1 MKNVLRTLVLF
12 ISIFLTSGQLANG
25 QVTISIEPDLLDTT
39 PGSSICLD
47 VEVQGFTDII
57 SMQYSINFDSQ
68 VLAFDSYQNFNLPGL
83 DPIDFGQP
91 SPGALTVSW
100 ISDDLINGQTVADFT
115 SIYQICFDVIGA
127 SMTETDIDFTGQ
139 PASIE
144 FVDITFSAVPVTTNS
159 GTVTVDGGSG
169 GGTPTDFTL
178 DIEDATAENGD
189 LICLDVTTFNFN
201 NILAMQFSVDYDE
214 AALTFNSI

>member
-1 MKNVLRTLVLF
+1 MNNNLLVMKDLLFPNSEPMKNVLRTLVLF
-12 ISIFLTSGQLANG
+12 ICIFLTSGQFANA
-25 QVTISIEPDLLDTT
+25 QVTFSIEPALVDTT
-39 PGSSICLD
+39 TGSSICLD

-115 SIYQICFDVIGA
+115 SIYQICLFRERVSTI
-127 SMTETDIDFTGQ
+127 
-139 PASIE
+139 
-144 FVDITFSAVPVTTNS
+144 
-159 GTVTVDGGSG
+159 
-169 GGTPTDFTL
+169 
-178 DIEDATAENGD
+178 
-189 LICLDVTTFNFN
+189 
-201 NILAMQFSVDYDE
+201 
-214 AALTFNSI
+214 

>member
-25 QVTISIEPDLLDTT
+25 QVTISIEPDLLILL
-39 PGSSICLD
+39 GSSICLD

-100 ISDDLINGQTVADFT
+100 IIDDLINGQTVADFT
-115 SIYQICFDVIGA
+115 SIYQFA
-127 SMTETDIDFTGQ
+127 SMLLVHQ
-139 PASIE
+139 
-144 FVDITFSAVPVTTNS
+144 
-159 GTVTVDGGSG
+159 
-169 GGTPTDFTL
+169 
-178 DIEDATAENGD
+178 
-189 LICLDVTTFNFN
+189 
-201 NILAMQFSVDYDE
+201 
-214 AALTFNSI
+214 